1 MTLLAFVIHYC
12 IFCERFERE
21 AMPGIQNSTDY
32 ELVVYNASESKF
44 LHGAISDIHSYKHL
58 VRGYPTFIILKDR
71 KVLDTW
77 EGYEEYQFWVE
88 YNRHLKENN

>member
-32 ELVVYNASESKF
+32 ELVVYNASENKF
-44 LHGAISDIHSYKHL
+44 TNGSIANIQDYKSI
-58 VRGYPTFIILKDR
+58 VRGYPTFVILKDGE
-71 KVLDTW
+71 VISNW

-88 YNRHLKENN
+88 YNKNLYE